1 MIVVIPIAYFS
12 GFANLYYLWPI
23 KSFLL
28 LAYTFF
34 VKRVT
39 FDGIFV
45 LFLVSFLLFLMLT
58 IGEDESG
65 RLSSLFGPNMLYRVL
80 AFSLGFFLYKLY
92 ESSLYQKMLSVIVS
106 FFSVYGIVL
115 TGSVGGFL
123 SIVAVVYQFMAQ
135 KIKWLFFLLALLT
148 PYLWFLWSSSITYNS
163 GNSLL
168 LNRVISKILG
178 EDVRVFG
185 FNHLIKNSDFPG
197 ISSYEDF
204 SSLWTETYNYP
215 HNILIEL
222 TVFYGIFGFFIALII
237 LLYVLWAIRS
247 LNWRSPIPIMF
258 LITFIGANLSADL
271 SDNFVI
277 FGLMILGVRSQ
288 LRYHTGLQ
296 VSRIS

>member
-1 MIVVIPIAYFS
+1 LSAISGILIFLLVFSGNSSIFGVDIFFLIYLFAMCQLLFFHTTKHSKRLVALFAVLGSLMIVVIPIAYFS

-115 TGSVGGFL
+115 TGSVG
-123 SIVAVVYQFMAQ
+123 
-135 KIKWLFFLLALLT
+135 
-148 PYLWFLWSSSITYNS
+148 
-163 GNSLL
+163 
-168 LNRVISKILG
+168 
-178 EDVRVFG
+178 
-185 FNHLIKNSDFPG
+185 
-197 ISSYEDF
+197 
-204 SSLWTETYNYP
+204 
-215 HNILIEL
+215 
-222 TVFYGIFGFFIALII
+222 
-237 LLYVLWAIRS
+237 
-247 LNWRSPIPIMF
+247 
-258 LITFIGANLSADL
+258 
-271 SDNFVI
+271 
-277 FGLMILGVRSQ
+277 
-288 LRYHTGLQ
+288 
-296 VSRIS
+296 